1 MFRRPTPNAGNP
13 ESLVPAAVRQLLV
26 KGEEVEAR
34 YELKGAQAYATATRL
49 IILRGEETASHNY
62 DHIAGTR
69 DISSTNV
76 WLILGGFALFAFGG
90 TSAFFP
96 VAGAALIL
104 LGILT
109 RARRLE
115 LLVTGV
121 REPVVLNGAREVLGP
136 LVQKLSEKG
145 ARKLGA

>member
-49 IILRGEETASHNY
+49 IILRG
-62 DHIAGTR
+62 
-69 DISSTNV
+69 
-76 WLILGGFALFAFGG
+76 GFVLFAFGG